1 MKGKKPRNQSKRKN
15 VVYNETDIG
24 LLDNKDIEIY
34 DLNNGKDVMNNNNN
48 ILEIKTQQCKPF
60 KELFDQLNSALND
73 TNIFF
78 TKNEIKILTFNQPEQ
93 SIFICVTMPKSSFE
107 YYYCE
112 KENFS
117 IGINV
122 SKFYKFIKDIG
133 IHETLT
139 LFIDKNDINKLC
151 ISIENEK
158 MKKVE
163 ISKTSLRD
171 LNVEELQDIDPSVYP
186 CHIKMPFSLFHNI
199 CRKSTGIT
207 DTIEIIRP
215 EKIIENE
222 PRKINFNFQNELIQ
236 DEREIII
243 SEDPNCLT
251 FIKNENESETLQGF
265 YSIKDLILFTK
276 KTNNSSSINLYLSNS
291 NDLMLEYDIGD
302 LGKIKLN
309 IESKVAR

>member
-1 MKGKKPRNQSKRKN
+1 MVKGKKTRNQSKRKN
-15 VVYNETDIG
+15 VVYKENEINDKG
-24 LLDNKDIEIY
+24 IEIY
-34 DLNNGKDVMNNNNN
+34 DMNNTNEPEVNNNN

-60 KELFDQLNSALND
+60 KDLFDQLNSALND
-73 TNIFF
+73 TNILF
-78 TKNEIKILTFNQPEQ
+78 TKNEIKIMTFNQPEQ

-112 KENFS
+112 KENYS
-117 IGINV
+117 VGINV

-133 IHETLT
+133 IQETLT
-139 LFIDKNDINKLC
+139 LFIDKNDTEKLC

-171 LNVEELQDIDPSVYP
+171 LNVEELQEIDPNIYP
-186 CHIKMPFSLFHNI
+186 CHVKMPFSIFHNI

-207 DTIEIIRP
+207 DIIEIIRP
-215 EKIIENE
+215 EKANKDD
-222 PRKINFNFQNELIQ
+222 PRKISFNFQNNLVQ
-236 DEREIII
+236 DEREIIF
-243 SEDPNCLT
+243 SEDPDCLT
-251 FIKNENESETLQGF
+251 FIKNEKEDETIQGF

-276 KTNNSSSINLYLSNS
+276 KTNNSASINLYLSNT
-291 NDLMLEYDIGD
+291 NDLMLEYDIGN

-309 IESKVAR
+309 IESKSER

>member
-1 MKGKKPRNQSKRKN
+1 MVKGKKTRNQSKRKN
-15 VVYNETDIG
+15 VVYKENEINDKG
-24 LLDNKDIEIY
+24 IEIY
-34 DLNNGKDVMNNNNN
+34 DMNNTNEPEVNNNN

-60 KELFDQLNSALND
+60 KDLFDQLNSALND
-73 TNIFF
+73 TNILF
-78 TKNEIKILTFNQPEQ
+78 TKNEIKIMTFNQPEQ

-112 KENFS
+112 KENYS
-117 IGINV
+117 VGINV

-133 IHETLT
+133 IQETLT
-139 LFIDKNDINKLC
+139 LFIDKNDTEKLC

-171 LNVEELQDIDPSVYP
+171 LNVEELQEIDSSIYP
-186 CHIKMPFSLFHNI
+186 CHVKMPFSIFHNI

-207 DTIEIIRP
+207 DIIEIIRP
-215 EKIIENE
+215 EKVNKDD
-222 PRKINFNFQNELIQ
+222 PRKISFNFQNNLVQ
-236 DEREIII
+236 DEREIIF
-243 SEDPNCLT
+243 SEDPDCLT
-251 FIKNENESETLQGF
+251 FIKNEKEDETIQGF

-276 KTNNSSSINLYLSNS
+276 KTNNSASINLYLSNTS
-291 NDLMLEYDIGD
+291 DLMLEYDIGN

-309 IESKVAR
+309 IESKSER